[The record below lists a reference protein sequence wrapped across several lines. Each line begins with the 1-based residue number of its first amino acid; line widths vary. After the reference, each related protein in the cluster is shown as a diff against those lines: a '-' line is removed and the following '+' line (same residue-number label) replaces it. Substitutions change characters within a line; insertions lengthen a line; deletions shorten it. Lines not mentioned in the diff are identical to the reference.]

1 MAQSRAKTATAT
13 PALGLPQVELRPISA
28 LVGYAR
34 NSRTHSP
41 EQVAQLKSSI
51 VEWGFT
57 NPILVD
63 ATSTVAGHGRS
74 MAMRELHAAGVEVRF
89 PNGTVIPAGM
99 IPAIDCTGWTEAQR
113 RAYVIADNKLAL
125 NAGWDTEMLR
135 VEMADLQTE
144 GFDLGLTGFSADEVE
159 LTLNGWESDIDLTER
174 DGEHTDGI
182 QAVVKVKVQQ
192 DTRERAEQIVHAA
205 LRDAGIAFE

>member
-1 MAQSRAKTATAT
+1 MAQTKAKPPNA
-13 PALGLPQVELRPISA
+13 GIPQVELRPISA

-41 EQVAQLKSSI
+41 EQVAQLKASI

-89 PNGTVIPAGM
+89 PNGTPIPAGM
-99 IPAIDCTGWTEAQR
+99 IPVIDCTGWSETQR
-113 RAYVIADNKLAL
+113 RAYIIADNKLAL

-135 VEMADLQTE
+135 VEMVDLQTE
-144 GFDLGLTGFSADEVE
+144 AFDLGLTGFSAEEVD
-159 LTLNGWESDIDLTER
+159 LTLNGWDSDIDVAER

-182 QAVVKVKVQQ
+182 QAVVKVKVDQ
-192 DTRERAEQIVHAA
+192 DAKERAETVVHEA
-205 LRDAGIAFE
+205 LRNAGISFE

>member
-1 MAQSRAKTATAT
+1 MAQTKAKPPNA
-13 PALGLPQVELRPISA
+13 GIPQVELRPISA

-41 EQVAQLKSSI
+41 EQVAQLKASI

-63 ATSTVAGHGRS
+63 AASTVAGHGRS

-89 PNGTVIPAGM
+89 PNGTPIPAGM
-99 IPAIDCTGWTEAQR
+99 IPVIDCTGWSETQR
-113 RAYVIADNKLAL
+113 RAYIIADNKLAL

-135 VEMADLQTE
+135 VEMVDLQTE
-144 GFDLGLTGFSADEVE
+144 AFDLGLTGFSAEEVD
-159 LTLNGWESDIDLTER
+159 LTLNGWDSDIDVAER

-182 QAVVKVKVQQ
+182 QAIVKVKVDQ
-192 DTRERAEQIVHAA
+192 DAKERAEAIVHEA
-205 LRDAGIAFE
+205 LRNAGIAFE